1 MLSLK
6 PYWDKSHIIS
16 VPPQKMAISGG
27 ITFSIL
33 RWCNGLILLKI
44 FLVRI
49 WGRRIFL
56 MEFSADRPKFRPK
69 IYIWNSK
76 IWRNFEKKKKKQHFF
91 FSNVAPEVTWCLKKK
106 KKVSVVER
114 VFKKLQKNF
123 HQSWST
129 FHVKILVQRHYV
141 FLTLEKNTKIF
152 IFFSPPE
159 KCEKMSKN
167 KNFKKK

>member
-1 MLSLK
+1 MG
-6 PYWDKSHIIS
+6 
-16 VPPQKMAISGG
+16 QKNISGG
-27 ITFSIL
+27 IFGRSAEISAKNRHLKFQNL
-33 RWCNGLILLKI
+33 R
-44 FLVRI
+44 
-49 WGRRIFL
+49 
-56 MEFSADRPKFRPK
+56 KF
-69 IYIWNSK
+69 W
-76 IWRNFEKKKKKQHFF
+76 KKKKNSIFF
-91 FSNVAPEVTWCLKKK
+91 FRMWLQMPHDVSKK

-114 VFKKLQKNF
+114 VFKKLQKHF

-167 KNFKKK
+167 KNFKKKINTFFFEKKYFFDFFGILIFSWKTDKLDQKTGTKCCKHVFTWY